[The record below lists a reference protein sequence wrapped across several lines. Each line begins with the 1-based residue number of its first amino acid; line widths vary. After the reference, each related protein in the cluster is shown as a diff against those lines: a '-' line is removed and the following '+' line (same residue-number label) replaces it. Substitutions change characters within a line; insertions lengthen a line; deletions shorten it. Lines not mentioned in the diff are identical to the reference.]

1 MTKEELQDYLIEE
14 AEYEQEDV
22 LCMSSFEL
30 VDAYLMYNGI
40 IGYTYDIIGVVQAA
54 YDIEDLND
62 VE

>member
-14 AEYEQEDV
+14 AEYSEQQV
-22 LCMSSFEL
+22 LSMSSFEL
-30 VDAYLMYNGI
+30 LDAYLKYNGI